1 VPAGVTSFTVTVA
14 GVNDTVDEPAETYN
28 LAVGGVSAVG
38 TINDD
43 DAAPTLTVSSVTVAE
58 NAGYAVF
65 SVGLSNPSSSAVSL
79 DLSFANGTAV
89 GGSGTGNNID
99 YGNDTRMQVSTDGGV
114 TWSAQGTNT
123 ATIAAGQTGVLVRTN
138 INNNSGG
145 SSGDAATETFTL
157 TADVTAGTT
166 GNASASGT
174 GTIVDQ
180 DVTVT
185 SPSAN
190 EGSNLVYTVT
200 VAGSGVRS
208 YSFVLG
214 GSADAT
220 DHGNPVFSNG
230 VTLSAGVL
238 TVPNGVG
245 SFTVTIPTV
254 NDALDE
260 ANETLTV
267 AIGGVTGTGTIT
279 DNDATPTLAI
289 NDVAVNEA
297 AGTATFTVTL
307 SAASG
312 QTVTVGYTMTGQTAL
327 PGSDYTAG
335 AGTLTFAPGT
345 TAQTITVPIL
355 QDNLFEGAET
365 FRIDL
370 ATPTNATI
378 ADGVGIG
385 TIRDDGTGSGGTDN
399 DTPTLA
405 VSSLT
410 VSDQS
415 AGFAVFVVSLSNP
428 SAGATGVNLALA
440 AGTATGGGVDYGAAG
455 ATNLQVST
463 DNGAT
468 WSNATGA
475 TIAPN
480 DTYVLVRTPI
490 TADLL
495 NEVSETFTLTA
506 TRTTGTT
513 LNASASGLATITDVN
528 NAPDAVADVPTS
540 NLREDS
546 ANSVLAGQAIL
557 GGAGNNADS
566 DPNGNTLAITGAVAG
581 VAAVTGAVPLASPLT
596 VSGQYGT
603 LLIQADGTYTYTLD
617 NSRIQTQNMI
627 GGQTY
632 ADVFSYRITDG
643 NGGYD
648 TATISVSILG
658 SIDLT
663 AITPQPVAITADG
676 LTGEYY
682 GYNDTTVAG
691 NRVHAD
697 DQSATSLGTGTNIE
711 SVEDVELIINGR
723 NAAMGGPANIVGS
736 ASAGATDA
744 ADVVFNVRTLNY
756 GTTPVVSSNLGDNS
770 AVAAGNPLP
779 PQDNIAGSGTNT
791 ALANFLDQDSSTARV
806 QTGTPTGATVGT
818 QTGLGATTDAIIRMS
833 GFAYLERGNYDFRVT
848 ADDGFRLKVGG
859 ETLLEFDGNQP
870 PTTRTY
876 YNVEVSDLISGLTSI
891 ELLYWEQGGN
901 ANLQFEFKLSDSN
914 TWVPFSLDSV
924 AFFSA
929 ANVPTLTDTRIQD
942 VVESSTNQQYLLR
955 TGSVLDGDNAGNTL
969 TGNAGR
975 DYVQG
980 FDGNDVLNGF
990 GSADFLD
997 GGAGADTLDGGDGND
1012 ILIGGTGND
1021 SMTGGAGDDIYR
1033 IDSAG
1038 DIVVEVPG
1046 AGQGTDTVEIEATYS
1061 VGTYVAPT
1069 DIENVLLHGNLNS
1082 NVTGNAADNRI
1093 TGNDGN
1099 NVLVGGGGDDRLLG
1113 GRGNDTLSGDA
1124 GPLAGGGAGKD
1135 IFEWN
1140 LADRGT
1146 PGAPAVDTIT
1156 DFTYGGSTTSSTV
1169 PAGDLTAQHTDV
1181 LDLRDLLVGEH
1192 SSSVVIGGT
1201 PVVGNLLDYIDV
1213 SVSGGN
1219 TTLRISSTGG
1229 FTGGTYVAAAEDQRI
1244 VLSGVDL
1251 YAASGVTAGNEGE
1264 LLRRML
1270 SNGTLVVD

>member
-1 VPAGVTSFTVTVA
+1 MPA
-14 GVNDTVDEPAETYN
+14 
-28 LAVGGVSAVG
+28 
-38 TINDD
+38 
-43 DAAPTLTVSSVTVAE
+43 
-58 NAGYAVF
+58 
-65 SVGLSNPSSSAVSL
+65 
-79 DLSFANGTAV
+79 
-89 GGSGTGNNID
+89 
-99 YGNDTRMQVSTDGGV
+99 
-114 TWSAQGTNT
+114 
-123 ATIAAGQTGVLVRTN
+123 
-138 INNNSGG
+138 
-145 SSGDAATETFTL
+145 
-157 TADVTAGTT
+157 
-166 GNASASGT
+166 
-174 GTIVDQ
+174 
-180 DVTVT
+180 
-185 SPSAN
+185 
-190 EGSNLVYTVT
+190 
-200 VAGSGVRS
+200 RS
-208 YSFVLG
+208 
-214 GSADAT
+214 
-220 DHGNPVFSNG
+220 
-230 VTLSAGVL
+230 
-238 TVPNGVG
+238 
-245 SFTVTIPTV
+245 
-254 NDALDE
+254 
-260 ANETLTV
+260 
-267 AIGGVTGTGTIT
+267 
-279 DNDATPTLAI
+279 
-289 NDVAVNEA
+289 
-297 AGTATFTVTL
+297 
-307 SAASG
+307 
-312 QTVTVGYTMTGQTAL
+312 
-327 PGSDYTAG
+327 
-335 AGTLTFAPGT
+335 TFAPGAT
-345 TAQTITVPIL
+345 TQTITVPIL

-365 FRIDL
+365 FRINL

-378 ADGVGIG
+378 TDGVGIG
-385 TIRDDGTGSGGTDN
+385 TIRDDGSGSGGTDN

-415 AGFAVFVVSLSNP
+415 AGFAMFVVSLSNP
-428 SAGATGVNLALA
+428 SASATGLSLALT
-440 AGTATGGGVDYGAAG
+440 AGSATGGGVDYGAAG

-463 DNGAT
+463 DNGST
-468 WSNATGA
+468 WTNATSA
-475 TIAPN
+475 TIAPHES
-480 DTYVLVRTPI
+480 YVLVRTPI
-490 TADLL
+490 TADML

-528 NAPDAVADVPTS
+528 NAPDAVADVPGS
-540 NLREDS
+540 NLQEDS
-546 ANSVLAGQAIL
+546 ANSVLAGHAIL
-557 GGAGNNADS
+557 GGSGSNADL
-566 DPNGNTLAITGAVAG
+566 DPNGDTLAVTGAVAG
-581 VAAVTGAVPLASPLT
+581 SGAVTGAVALASPLT

-603 LLIQADGTYTYTLD
+603 LLIQANGTYTYTLD
-617 NSRIQTQNMI
+617 NSRIQTQNLL

-632 ADVFSYRITDG
+632 ADVFTYRITDG

-663 AITPQPVAITADG
+663 AITPQPVAIAADG

-697 DQSATSLGTGTNIE
+697 DGSATTLGTGTNLE
-711 SVEDVELIINGR
+711 SVEDVESIINGR
-723 NAAMGGPANIVGS
+723 NALMGGPANIVGS
-736 ASAGATDA
+736 ANAGAANA

-756 GTTPVVSSNLGDNS
+756 GTTPVVSSNLGDNA

-779 PQDNIAGSGTNT
+779 PQDNISGSGTST
-791 ALANFLDQDSSTARV
+791 ALANFLDQDSSTAVV
-806 QTGTPTGATVGT
+806 QTGAPTGATVGT

-833 GFAYLERGNYDFRVT
+833 GYAYLERGNYDFRVT

-876 YNVEVSDLISGLTSI
+876 RNVEVSDLISGLTSI

-901 ANLQFEFKLSDSN
+901 ANLQFEFKLSDSA
-914 TWVPFSLDSV
+914 TWVPFSLDSI

-969 TGNAGR
+969 IGNAGR

-980 FDGNDVLNGF
+980 FGGNDVLNGF
-990 GSADFLD
+990 DAADFLD
-997 GGAGADTLDGGDGND
+997 GGDGADTLDGGDGND

-1021 SMTGGAGDDIYR
+1021 SMAGGAGDDIYR
-1033 IDSAG
+1033 IDAAG

-1046 AGQGTDTVEIEATYS
+1046 AGQGTDTVEIEASYS
-1061 VGTYVAPT
+1061 VGTYVTPT
-1069 DIENVLLHGNLNS
+1069 NIENVLLHGGLNS

-1099 NVLVGGGGDDRLLG
+1099 NVLIGGAGDDRLLG

-1124 GPLAGGGAGKD
+1124 GPLANGGTGKD

-1146 PGAPAVDTIT
+1146 PGAPSVDTIT

-1169 PAGDLTAQHTDV
+1169 PSGDLTAQHTDV

-1201 PVVGNLLDYIDV
+1201 PVEGNLLDYIDV

-1251 YAASGVTAGNEGE
+1251 YAATGVSAGNEAE